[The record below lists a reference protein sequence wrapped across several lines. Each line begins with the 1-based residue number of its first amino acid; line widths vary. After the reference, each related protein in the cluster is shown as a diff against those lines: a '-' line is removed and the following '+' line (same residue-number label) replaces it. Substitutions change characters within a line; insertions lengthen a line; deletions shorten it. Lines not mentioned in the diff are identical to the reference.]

1 MRSDRKSL
9 STAALLAVMLGVFA
23 GAQEPAT
30 PNSGPTAD
38 RAPTKVE
45 DPLIAKPGVEAGIAS
60 LTTEEFAEQLAWW
73 AHDDRGGREPGT
85 PGSVEAGDVAAQEF
99 ARLGLEPFGDLIDGK
114 RSYFQ
119 YFENG
124 GRHAY
129 AADTA
134 LTIGGK
140 PCTLGTDYVVRGSFN
155 KASLEDLD
163 VVFAGY
169 GIRSRRPKRND
180 YDGIDAGGKAVLV
193 FAGADGAG
201 RSGRLTMKA
210 LTARRAKAKLL
221 IITGVPKGDD
231 PKADVLPLD
240 DVMRSGSC
248 PVLYVKPSV
257 AAGLLAG
264 SDETLESL
272 RDKLAAG
279 KAPSAITLH
288 TKVSFSGKRELV
300 AKARNIIARFPGS
313 DPKLA
318 DEALIIG
325 AHYDHL
331 GIGRFGS
338 RSPKRLGEVHN
349 GADDNA
355 TGAVGVLELA
365 EAFAESGVTTKRSI
379 VFILFDAE
387 EKGLLGARHYVEH
400 PTVPRDKIA
409 AMMNMDMIGR
419 VDPKR
424 RRMTV
429 GGTGTCK
436 EWKEICTIAAI
447 GSPLEWK
454 QNPSAFGGSDHLPFV
469 QKKIPVLMFNSGVH
483 NDYHTPDD
491 DADRCNPEGAR
502 DILRGMFR
510 MAYQAANLD
519 AKPQWLDARPRGRL
533 GIRTRSVK
541 EGARIAYIDADTPA
555 QIAGLK
561 LDDVITKINGQK
573 VRTRYSIS
581 RALRKVKPGEMFV
594 VEFQRG
600 GEPMPPLKIRIPKP
614 GEKPAEK
621 AAPPKPK
628 DKRELR

>member
-9 STAALLAVMLGVFA
+9 SSAALLAVTLGVFA
-23 GAQEPAT
+23 GAQEPVV
-30 PNSGPTAD
+30 PGSGPTAD
-38 RAPTKVE
+38 RAPTKIE
-45 DPLIAKPGVEAGIAS
+45 DPLITKPGVEAAIAS
-60 LTTEEFAEQLAWW
+60 ITTEEFAEQLEWW
-73 AHDDRGGREPGT
+73 AHDDRGGREPGM
-85 PGSVEAGDVAAQEF
+85 PGSIEAGDVAAKEF
-99 ARLGLEPFGDLIDGK
+99 ARLGLEPLGDVIDGK

-119 YFENG
+119 YFESG
-124 GRHAY
+124 GRRAY
-129 AADTA
+129 SDATT
-134 LTIGGK
+134 LTIAGT
-140 PCTLGTDYVVRGSFN
+140 PCAIGSDYVVRGSFT
-155 KASLEDLD
+155 KASLADLD

-169 GIRSRRPKRND
+169 GIRSRRRPKRDD
-180 YDGIDAGGKAVLV
+180 YAGIDGGGKAVLV
-193 FAGADGAG
+193 LAGADGTG
-201 RSGRLTMKA
+201 RSGRETMKA

-221 IITGVPKGDD
+221 IVTAVPDADD
-231 PKADVLPLD
+231 PKSEELPLD
-240 DVMRSGSC
+240 DVMLSSSC

-257 AAGLLAG
+257 AARLLEG
-264 SDETLESL
+264 SGETLESL
-272 RDKLAAG
+272 RDKLASG
-279 KAPSAITLH
+279 TAPSAFKLH
-288 TKVSFSGKRELV
+288 TKVSFEGKRELV

-338 RSPKRLGEVHN
+338 RAPKRLGEVHN

-419 VDPKR
+419 IDKQR
-424 RRMTV
+424 QTMTV

-436 EWKEICTIAAI
+436 EWKDICTVAAI
-447 GSPLEWK
+447 GSPLTWK

-491 DADRCNPEGAR
+491 DASRCNPEGAR

-519 AKPQWLDARPRGRL
+519 EKPTWLDARPRGRL
-533 GIRTRSVK
+533 GVRTRSVK
-541 EGARIAYIDADTPA
+541 GGARIAYIDADTPA
-555 QIAGLK
+555 QLAGLK
-561 LDDVITKINGQK
+561 LDDVITKINGQR
-573 VRTRYSIS
+573 VRTRYSIN
-581 RALRKVKPGEMFV
+581 RALRKVKPGETFV
-594 VEFQRG
+594 LEYERG
-600 GEPMPPLKIRIPKP
+600 GEPMPPVKIRIPKP
-614 GEKPAEK
+614 GEKTTTE
-621 AAPPKPK
+621 APPKK
-628 DKRELR
+628 KRELR